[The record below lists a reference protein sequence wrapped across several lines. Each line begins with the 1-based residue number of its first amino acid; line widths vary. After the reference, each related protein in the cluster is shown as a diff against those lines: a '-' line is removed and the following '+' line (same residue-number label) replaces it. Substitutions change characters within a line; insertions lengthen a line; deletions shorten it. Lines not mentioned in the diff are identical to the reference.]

1 MTHEGYVVNQASISG
16 NASYE
21 SDLTDDEKNQVAK
34 FGKMGSTA
42 QNAKNG
48 ALRLFQHRTYDSSLI
63 YHVVKKHRILQFGD
77 SSDCMIKLMDIGNCH
92 KSKRGIFEMTSDKGG
107 RLETLHWPSPYSIL
121 CVPNYSD
128 FLLINDTHKTNIY
141 DISLI
146 VTSVVDSFGE
156 ICSNWFSS
164 DIF

>member
-1 MTHEGYVVNQASISG
+1 MSG
-16 NASYE
+16 HARVE
-21 SDLTDDEKNQVAK
+21 SDLSKDENNQLEK
-34 FGKMGSTA
+34 CGRMRSTA
-42 QNAKNG
+42 QSTQNG
-48 ALRLFQHRTYDSSLI
+48 VNRLFMNRTYDSSLI
-63 YHVVKKHRILQFGD
+63 YRVIKKHRILQFDD

>member
-92 KSKRGIFEMTSDKGG
+92 KSKGG
-107 RLETLHWPSPYSIL
+107 G
-121 CVPNYSD
+121 
-128 FLLINDTHKTNIY
+128 F
-141 DISLI
+141 
-146 VTSVVDSFGE
+146 
-156 ICSNWFSS
+156 
-164 DIF
+164 